1 MNRISI
7 SEAWAYATSFF
18 SDQMASHAIIL
29 IGVGIAVPLVLQLL
43 FGNPA
48 AMDPAMLASG
58 GAMAAFGITA
68 FLLAIVAFIIQ
79 VGSYYASWRIG
90 FEPGRETLGSA
101 LQYGLVAALPVLL
114 VTIGFVLVIGLIFA
128 LLFGGAMLPVLMGGG
143 APSDGAALGA
153 LGMMGLALPLFL
165 VVGLWLSARL
175 CVMGPVM
182 AASRSFNP
190 LTALAQSWRM
200 TAASQ
205 WKLMGYFVLLG
216 IAFFVLAMIVGMV
229 FGLSL
234 LAGGPDGGGS
244 VAMVTILGA
253 IVGIPVAY
261 LYVGIPAGI
270 YRALGGDKA
279 ADIFT

>member
-153 LGMMGLALPLFL
+153 LGMM
-165 VVGLWLSARL
+165 
-175 CVMGPVM
+175 

-253 IVGIPVAY
+253 IIGIPVAY